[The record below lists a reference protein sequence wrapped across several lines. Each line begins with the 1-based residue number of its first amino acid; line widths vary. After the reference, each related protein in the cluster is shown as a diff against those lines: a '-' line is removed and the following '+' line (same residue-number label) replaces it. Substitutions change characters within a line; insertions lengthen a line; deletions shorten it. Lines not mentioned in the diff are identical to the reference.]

1 MRPKIIDHTTFG
13 IPDSTSP
20 LQQLLWM
27 GFEAQLAECGK
38 CSSWFCSKLHTLYCN
53 ISKGFQ
59 SMPYH
64 FVVFPSIWRA
74 AQKCPKMVSAILILS
89 ISIREWSGM
98 GLSGQEWFFCPV
110 RGYFQLDVD
119 LCFET
124 LFWDPGLLS
133 SAVGGYFKSPVTKSL
148 SNLRIIILFF
158 SIFCWIS
165 CLERAH

>member
-1 MRPKIIDHTTFG
+1 MIIDQTTFG
-13 IPDSTSP
+13 IPASTFP

-27 GFEAQLAECGK
+27 GFEAQLAQCGK

-133 SAVGGYFKSPVTKSL
+133 PVLWEVISSRLSQNPSPILESSFCSFQYFVGSL
-148 SNLRIIILFF
+148 V
-158 SIFCWIS
+158 
-165 CLERAH
+165 